1 MNEKESKRLFK
12 RVLKE
17 LGAYGLYK
25 STYKNMHDKYE
36 TIFTKYDSKEFYTQ
50 VFNKY
55 NVYSLSMCKY
65 LDFAFEWYT
74 TNQGSYYWN
83 SIYGILLEIEK
94 NSIKIDSEEF
104 NILKTDF
111 LKKNYGKENI

>member
-1 MNEKESKRLFK
+1 MNEKESKNLFK

-17 LGAYGLYK
+17 LGVYGLYK
-25 STYKNMHDKYE
+25 YTYEKMHYKYE

-50 VFNKY
+50 VFDKY
-55 NVYSLSMCKY
+55 KFSKISMCKY
-65 LDFAFEWYT
+65 LDFAFEWCN
-74 TNQGSYYWN
+74 TNQGSYFWN

-104 NILKTDF
+104 NRLKKEF
-111 LKKNYGKENI
+111 LLKNYGKESI

>member
-17 LGAYGLYK
+17 LGVYGLYK
-25 STYKNMHDKYE
+25 SAYEKMHYKYE

-50 VFNKY
+50 VFGRYVSY
-55 NVYSLSMCKY
+55 NLSMCKY
-65 LDFAFEWYT
+65 LDFAFEWCET
-74 TNQGSYYWN
+74 TQGSYFWN

-104 NILKTDF
+104 NRLKTDF

>member
-25 STYKNMHDKYE
+25 YTYKKMHYKYE
-36 TIFTKYDSKEFYTQ
+36 TVFAKYDSKEFYTH
-50 VFNKY
+50 VFDIYKFHK
-55 NVYSLSMCKY
+55 LSMCKY
-65 LDFAFEWYT
+65 LDFSFEWSLT
-74 TNQGSYYWN
+74 KQGSYYWN
-83 SIYGILLEIEK
+83 SIYGVLLEIEK

-104 NILKTDF
+104 NR
-111 LKKNYGKENI
+111 LKKEFLRNNYGKESI

>member
-1 MNEKESKRLFK
+1 MNEKESKNLFK

-17 LGAYGLYK
+17 LGVYGLYK
-25 STYKNMHDKYE
+25 YTYEKMHYKYE

-50 VFNKY
+50 VFDKY
-55 NVYSLSMCKY
+55 VSYNLSMCKY
-65 LDFAFEWYT
+65 LDFAFNWNGTE
-74 TNQGSYYWN
+74 QGPYFWN

-111 LKKNYGKENI
+111 LKKNYGKESI

>member
-1 MNEKESKRLFK
+1 MNEKESKSLFK

-17 LGAYGLYK
+17 LGAYVLYK
-25 STYKNMHDKYE
+25 LNYRELHN
-36 TIFTKYDSKEFYTQ
+36 KYDTMFLSLSDKEFYIQ

-65 LDFAFEWYT
+65 LDFAFEWEKT
-74 TNQGSYYWN
+74 SQGSYYWN
-83 SIYGILLEIEK
+83 SIYNILLDIEK

-104 NILKTDF
+104 NRLKKEF
-111 LKKNYGKENI
+111 LLKNYGKESI

>member
-1 MNEKESKRLFK
+1 MNEKESKNLFK

-17 LGAYGLYK
+17 LGVYGLYK
-25 STYKNMHDKYE
+25 STYEKMHYKYE
-36 TIFTKYDSKEFYTQ
+36 TIFTKYDSKKFYTQ

-55 NVYSLSMCKY
+55 KFSKISMCKY
-65 LDFAFEWYT
+65 LDFAFNWSET
-74 TNQGSYYWN
+74 EQGPYFWN

>member
-25 STYKNMHDKYE
+25 STYEKMHYKYE
-36 TIFTKYDSKEFYTQ
+36 TIFAKYDSKEFYTK
-50 VFNKY
+50 VFDNY
-55 NVYSLSMCKY
+55 VSYSLSMCKY
-65 LDFAFEWYT
+65 LDFAFNWNGTE
-74 TNQGSYYWN
+74 QGSCYWY
-83 SIYGILLEIEK
+83 SIYSILLEIEK

-104 NILKTDF
+104 NDLKKEF
-111 LKKNYGKENI
+111 LRKNYGKENI